1 LDEVRFLLA
10 IEYPKTGNDAQ
21 TLRALEAKDAA
32 LAEEQ
37 RKLAQPKLHRFELSP
52 E

>member
-1 LDEVRFLLA
+1 LA
-10 IEYPKTGNDAQ
+10 IEDPKAGNNAE

-37 RKLAQPKLHRFELSP
+37 RRLAQPRPHRFELSP